1 MSIRARLECAVPVV
15 AGELMG
21 DRLDVDGGGQKPSK
35 RAFALVSSVLVVID
49 SLTCMGLRHHVVRYC
64 N

>member
-1 MSIRARLECAVPVV
+1 MV

-35 RAFALVSSVLVVID
+35 QAFALVSSVLVVID
-49 SLTCMGLRHHVVRYC
+49 SPTCMGLRHRVVRYC